1 MMSACPLDPRPGWRF
16 APHAPINFAAALY
29 SAMTR
34 ATSHTF
40 TRGVVLQLTL
50 FILNSNQHHQ
60 IKSKEAKMQ
69 DQDIDYILAQLTSN
83 NAQQTPTNERRT
95 ASKTAFIPQ
104 LQPTR
109 SGRIPRRTSLN
120 PLDFL
125 EFPDESESDDPD
137 FDPLRNQE
145 SIDQLF
151 KDSQQP
157 FTFNPADPIGFD
169 FSTLSNHPEP
179 QQQQQQQPPNNWNTA
194 FDSLNAYNTFN
205 QPSLT
210 DKLSPLTQGE
220 LAGVPFVNINLPE
233 SDDSPEFI
241 PPPTTRSSA
250 AAAAAAED
258 LGSSSRPSKRP
269 RRETNTRLL
278 TVDQNSQPN
287 TRNRTPVD
295 VSSKLPKSG
304 QQDLS
309 FNKLPSSISGR
320 YIAIAPSPHYPDHQ
334 DQKLNNNYNRSDGY
348 DEEEQTGL
356 QRPNRSSKPGPKPK
370 KAQPS
375 TTNHPFP
382 TITTTS
388 ANPHNTQFDD
398 GNGDERE
405 DSMKRKRECM
415 RKNRE
420 RKKVYIVSLEDRC
433 LELAEENAKLREEN
447 QELIRESR
455 ENWKSKAQSLEVFKS
470 LNHQIQSLQQQ
481 VNGAHRSTSTIPSNG
496 NGSRSI
502 HDYSQNMRGN
512 NGRQNLKRKHIP
524 QNDENKEDDDDDV
537 QIWNGGPSPQTRLIT
552 PQQSSSSS
560 SNKIFK
566 RTSSTASLSHHH
578 SASSYAVNSSLDR
591 SQTLKNPNLPVKSN
605 RGRTLLHLL
614 NIKSSHNSAL

>member
-1 MMSACPLDPRPGWRF
+1 
-16 APHAPINFAAALY
+16 
-29 SAMTR
+29 
-34 ATSHTF
+34 
-40 TRGVVLQLTL
+40 
-50 FILNSNQHHQ
+50 
-60 IKSKEAKMQ
+60 MQ

-258 LGSSSRPSKRP
+258 LDHLLDHPNDPDARL
-269 RRETNTRLL
+269 TRDYSPLIKTHSPIL
-278 TVDQNSQPN
+278 AIE
-287 TRNRTPVD
+287 
-295 VSSKLPKSG
+295 LP
-304 QQDLS
+304 L
-309 FNKLPSSISGR
+309 I
-320 YIAIAPSPHYPDHQ
+320 
-334 DQKLNNNYNRSDGY
+334 DGY

>member
-1 MMSACPLDPRPGWRF
+1 
-16 APHAPINFAAALY
+16 
-29 SAMTR
+29 
-34 ATSHTF
+34 
-40 TRGVVLQLTL
+40 
-50 FILNSNQHHQ
+50 
-60 IKSKEAKMQ
+60 
-69 DQDIDYILAQLTSN
+69 
-83 NAQQTPTNERRT
+83 
-95 ASKTAFIPQ
+95 

-109 SGRIPRRTSLN
+109 LGRIPQRTSLN

-125 EFPDESESDDPD
+125 EFPDESESDDPN

-157 FTFNPADPIGFD
+157 FTFNPADSIGFD

-179 QQQQQQQPPNNWNTA
+179 QQQQQQQPPNNNWNTA

-205 QPSLT
+205 QPILT

-220 LAGVPFVNINLPE
+220 LAGVPF
-233 SDDSPEFI
+233 
-241 PPPTTRSSA
+241 
-250 AAAAAAED
+250 
-258 LGSSSRPSKRP
+258 
-269 RRETNTRLL
+269 
-278 TVDQNSQPN
+278 Q
-287 TRNRTPVD
+287 
-295 VSSKLPKSG
+295 PKSG
-304 QQDLS
+304 QQAS
-309 FNKLPSSISGR
+309 FNKLSSSNSGH
-320 YIAIAPSPHYPDHQ
+320 YIAIAPSPNHPDHQ
-334 DQKLNNNYNRSDGY
+334 DQKLKNNYNRSDGY

-370 KAQPS
+370 KAQPF

-388 ANPHNTQFDD
+388 TNPHNTQFND
-398 GNGDERE
+398 GNGDEQE

-420 RKKVYIVSLEDRC
+420 RKKVYIVSLEIMRIRMS
-433 LELAEENAKLREEN
+433 EENAKLREEN
-447 QELIRESR
+447 HELIQESR

-481 VNGAHRSTSTIPSNG
+481 VNGAQINGNG

-512 NGRQNLKRKHIP
+512 NGCQNLKRIHIP
-524 QNDENKEDDDDDV
+524 QNNENKDDDDDDV
-537 QIWNGGPSPQTRLIT
+537 QIWNGGPSPHTRLIT
-552 PQQSSSSS
+552 PQQSSS

-566 RTSSTASLSHHH
+566 RTSSTTSLSHHH
-578 SASSYAVNSSLDR
+578 SASSSSYAVNPSLDR
-591 SQTLKNPNLPVKSN
+591 SQTLENLNLPVKSN